1 MTRLSLSAPRPPFL
15 SRCLRHGW
23 VVLPQPCPLLARVPP
38 AAQPFRVKV
47 HYCQEYF
54 PHNLGN
60 YLTLLRLLLVARPPP
75 WPALPRAASAAG
87 DFARSPTS
95 TSSPHPPARPHRSRA
110 LVKHLGGDSARSYGV
125 LRDYRRLCIAKK
137 VIGDLNNMIPL
148 ALQRLKRQDVNSY
161 YDLPYARLSRLFGK
175 TLSNLTRPVLLRCD
189 IILINQI
196 AC

>member
-15 SRCLRHGW
+15 SRCLRHGR

-148 ALQRLKRQDVNSY
+148 ALQSSNGRMLIHIMTCHTLGSRASSAKHYLILPGLFY
-161 YDLPYARLSRLFGK
+161 YGVTSF
-175 TLSNLTRPVLLRCD
+175 
-189 IILINQI
+189 
-196 AC
+196 